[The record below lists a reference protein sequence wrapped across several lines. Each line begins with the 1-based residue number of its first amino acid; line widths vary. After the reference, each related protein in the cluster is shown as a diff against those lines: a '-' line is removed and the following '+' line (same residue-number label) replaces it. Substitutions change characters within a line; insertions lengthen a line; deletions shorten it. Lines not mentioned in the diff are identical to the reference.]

1 MKTYK
6 INFFQ
11 NEFNSFNLKR
21 TNNDEH
27 KNIKMKIFNGL
38 IKQKKISFSIIAKLN
53 IIKFKKFKETSNF
66 ISKINKSIKEKLNT
80 KKLIKAIII
89 NYHKENNER
98 KINSLNF
105 PKINKFTAN
114 TISNLKTKNI
124 KFNKNKNE
132 IMNYRNIGLTTKKT
146 IFKNSLKMS
155 DTFKHINNF

>member
-53 IIKFKKFKETSNF
+53 IIKFKETSNF

-98 KINSLNF
+98 KINSLSF

-132 IMNYRNIGLTTKKT
+132 IMNYRNIGLTAKKT

-155 DTFKHINNF
+155 DTFKHKNYF